1 MTQEKRPGQLRLIKN
16 CDGSDQEVT
25 PISSKKNAAETAALE
40 NPLVKQLSAL
50 ADSLDREIAMLLG
63 F

>member
-1 MTQEKRPGQLRLIKN
+1 MTQEKRPGQLRLVKN
-16 CDGSDQEVT
+16 LDGSGEEAT
-25 PISSKKNAAETAALE
+25 PIGKEKSAADTAALE